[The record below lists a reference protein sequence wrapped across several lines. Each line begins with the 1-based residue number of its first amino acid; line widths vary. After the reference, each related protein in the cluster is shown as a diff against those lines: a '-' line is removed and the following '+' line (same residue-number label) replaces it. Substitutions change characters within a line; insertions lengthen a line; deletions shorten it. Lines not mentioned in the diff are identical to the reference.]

1 MRLAVAAVGAVV
13 AALLELTLVPYL
25 QIGGTQPDLV
35 LVLAVAWALV
45 AGLEGGL
52 VWAFVGGLMLD
63 VLAAR
68 PLGST
73 AFVLLVCVG
82 AATALGRFL
91 EPARMAA
98 PAIVTALV
106 AILYTGLLLLTY
118 SAIRGPVPAG
128 ETFATL
134 VPRVMFD
141 TVLGGLIGAVAL
153 RIRARRFPDRERLDW

>member
-1 MRLAVAAVGAVV
+1 MSLAVAAIGAVV

-25 QIGGTQPDLV
+25 KIGGTQPDLV

-73 AFVLLVCVG
+73 AFVLLLCVG
-82 AATALGRFL
+82 AATALGHLL
-91 EPARMAA
+91 EPARLAA
-98 PAIVTALV
+98 PALVTAIVALLYVGLFLV
-106 AILYTGLLLLTY
+106 TY
-118 SAIRGPVPAG
+118 SAIRGPVPAS
-128 ETFATL
+128 ESLATL
-134 VPRVMFD
+134 VPRVIFD
-141 TVLGGLIGAVAL
+141 TVLGGLIGGVAL
-153 RIRARRFPDRERLDW
+153 RLRARRATDRERLDW